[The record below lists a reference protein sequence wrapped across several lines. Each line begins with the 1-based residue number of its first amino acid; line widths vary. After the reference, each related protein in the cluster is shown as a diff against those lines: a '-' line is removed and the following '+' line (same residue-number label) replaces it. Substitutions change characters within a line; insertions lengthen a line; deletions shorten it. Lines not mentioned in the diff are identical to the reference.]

1 MGCLNA
7 RPHRN
12 EWVGRFAVEAVATA
26 ERLHLEYV
34 LSTPLASV
42 EGEVEL
48 FRTENRLHHAIHE
61 DLVTDDKSVTVR
73 CRFVP
78 LDGDVAEVT
87 RPAMT
92 SRRVKK
98 VKS

>member
-1 MGCLNA
+1 MNA

-12 EWVGRFAVEAVATA
+12 EGVRRFAVEAVATA

-48 FRTENRLHHAIHE
+48 FRAENRLHHSIHE
-61 DLVTDDKSVTVR
+61 HLVANDEGVTVR
-73 CRFVP
+73 RRFVP

-92 SRRVKK
+92 SRRATN